1 MAAARSLA
9 LDLSPLTESVP
20 YRALW
25 IGQTVS
31 LVGTNMRMVAVPWQV
46 YELTN
51 SVVAV
56 GLIGLAEVFPLI
68 LFSLVGG
75 AAADRA
81 ERRGLIAR
89 MQLGMMASATLLLL
103 VSLLERPS
111 IYLIYGLVAL
121 SSSLEATERPARTAM
136 LPSILP
142 EGKMPAAL
150 ALRQVSFQ
158 TTQIVA
164 PAIGGILIA
173 TLGVTWVYAF
183 DVVTFLAALV
193 ALRWIPAVMPEI
205 TEDQSPLEAVKEG
218 LRYAVRTPLI
228 LSIFVID
235 LIAMIFGMPRAVFP
249 ALARHT
255 FDGGARIVGL
265 LYAAP
270 AVGAL
275 VAALLSGWVKRV
287 RRHGLAVILAVA
299 AWGAAITLAG
309 LTTFS
314 LALTLLFL
322 AIAGA
327 SDVVSAVFRGAM
339 LLEATPDRLRGRV
352 SSLNLM
358 VVVGGPRFGDV
369 EAGLVAGAVGAP
381 ASVVIGGL
389 ACLVGTGALAITA
402 PKLRSYKAPKSE
414 EPADPS
420 PTSRAGPDS
429 GR

>member
-1 MAAARSLA
+1 M
-9 LDLSPLTESVP
+9 
-20 YRALW
+20 
-25 IGQTVS
+25 I
-31 LVGTNMRMVAVPWQV
+31 GTNMRLVAVPWQI

-56 GLIGLAEVFPLI
+56 GLIGLAEVIPLI
-68 LFSLVGG
+68 LFSLIGG
-75 AAADRA
+75 AVADRS

-89 MQLGMMASATLLLL
+89 MQLGLMISALLFTV
-103 VSLLERPS
+103 VSVMERPS

-121 SSSLEATERPARTAM
+121 SSSLEAIERPARTAM

-142 EGKMPAAL
+142 PGKMPAAL
-150 ALRQVSFQ
+150 AVRQVSFQ
-158 TTQIVA
+158 TTQIVG
-164 PAIGGILIA
+164 PALGGILIA
-173 TLGVTWVYAF
+173 SLGLTWVYAL
-183 DVVTFLAALV
+183 DAITFLAALT
-193 ALRWIPAVMPEI
+193 ALRWIPRATPVLDV
-205 TEDQSPLEAVKEG
+205 DQSPLDAVREG
-218 LRYAVRTPLI
+218 LRYALKTPLI

-249 ALARHT
+249 ALAQHT
-255 FDGGARIVGL
+255 FDGGARIVGW

-275 VAALLSGWVKRV
+275 IAALLSGWVKRV
-287 RRHGLAVILAVA
+287 RKQGLAVLLAVT

-309 LTTFS
+309 LSTFS
-314 LALTLLFL
+314 LILTLFFL

-327 SDVVSAVFRGAM
+327 SDVVSAVFRGTM

-358 VVVGGPRFGDV
+358 VVIGGPRFGDV

-389 ACLVGTGALAITA
+389 ACLAGTGIVAVIAPALRGYQAA
-402 PKLRSYKAPKSE
+402 RAKSAE
-414 EPADPS
+414 RVDPS
-420 PTSRAGPDS
+420 PTPRADPGS